1 MSKIKTFPMEGIKVF
16 ELNRIVDER
25 GSFTEIMRNDWTE
38 LFGDGKI
45 QQSNLSI
52 NYPGMIRAW
61 HRHARGQID
70 YYVVV
75 KGTVKICVYD
85 NDKNSKTLG
94 NLTEIISSDQK
105 LQVVRVPGHYW
116 HGIKTLGNE
125 ASMLVYF
132 INGSPGHLP
141 CRLWSIAGANR
152 RIPPG
157 RRPPIPPRGGTAPAP
172 SIPGLART
180 G

>member
-1 MSKIKTFPMEGIKVF
+1 MLPGVKIKKITKFP
-16 ELNRIVDER
+16 DER
-25 GSFTEIMRNDWTE
+25 GSFAEVFREDWSE
-38 LFGDGKI
+38 LVEKEDKI
-45 QQSNLSI
+45 VQANLSYS
-52 NYPGMIRAW
+52 YPGMIRAW

-70 YYVVV
+70 YYVVI

-125 ASMLVYF
+125 TAMLVYF
-132 INGSPGHLP
+132 INNLYDYENPDEERSPWNNSEIIDPQTKLSFD
-141 CRLWSIAGANR
+141 WNK
-152 RIPPG
+152 PPHK
-157 RRPPIPPRGGTAPAP
+157 
-172 SIPGLART
+172 
-180 G
+180 

>member
-1 MSKIKTFPMEGIKVF
+1 MSKIKTFPMEGIKVY
-16 ELNRIVDER
+16 ELNRIIDER
-25 GSFTEIMRNDWTE
+25 GSFTEIMRSDWTE
-38 LFGDGKI
+38 LFGDEKI

-52 NYPGMIRAW
+52 SYPGMIRAW

-70 YYVVV
+70 YYVVI

-85 NDKNSKTLG
+85 NDKNSKTFG

-125 ASMLVYF
+125 TSMLVYF
-132 INGSPGHLP
+132 INNLYDYENPDEERSPWNNSEIIDPQTKLTFDWNKSPHK
-141 CRLWSIAGANR
+141 
-152 RIPPG
+152 
-157 RRPPIPPRGGTAPAP
+157 
-172 SIPGLART
+172 
-180 G
+180 

>member
-38 LFGDGKI
+38 LFGDEKI

-52 NYPGMIRAW
+52 SYPGMIRAW

-70 YYVVV
+70 YYVVI

-125 ASMLVYF
+125 TSMLVYF
-132 INGSPGHLP
+132 INNLYDYENPDEERSPWNNSEIIDPQTKLP
-141 CRLWSIAGANR
+141 FDWNK
-152 RIPPG
+152 PPHK
-157 RRPPIPPRGGTAPAP
+157 
-172 SIPGLART
+172 
-180 G
+180 

>member
-38 LFGDGKI
+38 LFGDEKI

-52 NYPGMIRAW
+52 SYPGMIRAW

-70 YYVVV
+70 YYVVI

-85 NDKNSKTLG
+85 NDKNSKTFG

-125 ASMLVYF
+125 TAMLVYF
-132 INGSPGHLP
+132 INNLYDYENPDEERSPWNNSEIIDPQTKLSFD
-141 CRLWSIAGANR
+141 WNK
-152 RIPPG
+152 PPHK
-157 RRPPIPPRGGTAPAP
+157 
-172 SIPGLART
+172 
-180 G
+180 

>member
-38 LFGDGKI
+38 LFGDEKI

-52 NYPGMIRAW
+52 SYPGMIRAW

-70 YYVVV
+70 YYVVI

-132 INGSPGHLP
+132 INNLYDYENPDEERSPWNNSEIIDPQTKLSFD
-141 CRLWSIAGANR
+141 WNK
-152 RIPPG
+152 PPHK
-157 RRPPIPPRGGTAPAP
+157 
-172 SIPGLART
+172 
-180 G
+180 

>member
-38 LFGDGKI
+38 LFGDEKI

-52 NYPGMIRAW
+52 SYPGMIRAW

-70 YYVVV
+70 YYVVI

-85 NDKNSKTLG
+85 NDKNSKTFG

-125 ASMLVYF
+125 TSMLVYF
-132 INGSPGHLP
+132 INNLYDYENPDEERSPWNNSEIIDPQTKLSFD
-141 CRLWSIAGANR
+141 WNK
-152 RIPPG
+152 PPHK
-157 RRPPIPPRGGTAPAP
+157 
-172 SIPGLART
+172 
-180 G
+180 